1 MSYKNILDNFIKF
14 INDNNDLIKIKYSR
28 ETDIKYSF
36 INYRIN
42 NGEEPISLQETLVSF
57 YKIRLPKQDTTQL
70 LTLIYNNKDEII
82 NSKDIIELY
91 HKYYIKFYEIT
102 GRNEISFTSKLLNLY
117 NKNIRLYDSR
127 VIDFLKSLENN
138 NKDTLLKNY
147 EALLDLYNYLFEN
160 KLFNNKLKNLKQNI
174 YYKIEIKYIDLYKFL
189 DTLMYSIGD
198 INEFNEINK
207 IIV

>member
-1 MSYKNILDNFIKF
+1 MNILDNLIKF
-14 INDNNDLIKIKYSR
+14 LNENNDLIKIMYSR

-42 NGEEPISLQETLVSF
+42 NGEKPISLQKTLVSF
-57 YKIRLPKQDTTQL
+57 YKIRLPKQHTSQL
-70 LTLIYNNKDEII
+70 LTLIYNNKQEII
-82 NSKDIIELY
+82 NSRDIIGLY
-91 HKYYIKFYEIT
+91 NKYHRKFFEIT
-102 GRNEISFTSKLLNLY
+102 SRNEISFTSKLLNLY

-138 NKDTLLKNY
+138 KKDTLLKNY
-147 EALLDLYNYLFEN
+147 EALLDLYNELFEN
-160 KLFNNKLKNLKQNI
+160 KLFNNELKNMKQSI
-174 YYKIEIKYIDLYKFL
+174 YSKIEFKYIDLYKFF

-198 INEFNEINK
+198 TNKFKEINK

>member
-1 MSYKNILDNFIKF
+1 MNILDNLIKF
-14 INDNNDLIKIKYSR
+14 LNDNNDLIKIKYSR

-36 INYRIN
+36 INYRIK
-42 NGEEPISLQETLVSF
+42 NGEKPISLQKTLVSF
-57 YKIRLPKQDTTQL
+57 YKIRLPKQHTSQL

-82 NSKDIIELY
+82 NSKDIIGLY
-91 HKYYIKFYEIT
+91 NKYHRKFFEIT
-102 GRNEISFTSKLLNLY
+102 SRNEISFTSKLLNLY

-138 NKDTLLKNY
+138 KEDTLLKNY
-147 EALLDLYNYLFEN
+147 EALLDLYNELFEN
-160 KLFNNKLKNLKQNI
+160 KLFNNELKNMKQSI
-174 YYKIEIKYIDLYKFL
+174 YSKIEFKYIDLYKFF

-198 INEFNEINK
+198 TNEFKEINK